1 MSVLFWIFPSGVFNT
16 HSLSPRWLKLE
27 AVCVEITAMMLL
39 VFQWPLIYSI
49 ALQCR
54 NSDDDYGIIEVDC
67 YNFSIVFNILL
78 LCLIYDLNLILG
90 IRMYGKRYSL

>member
-1 MSVLFWIFPSGVFNT
+1 MPP
-16 HSLSPRWLKLE
+16 HCLKVE
-27 AVCVEITAMMLL
+27 VVCVEITAMMLL
-39 VFQWPLIYSI
+39 VFKWPLIYSI

-54 NSDDDYGIIEVDC
+54 NSDDDYGFIEVDC

-90 IRMYGKRYSL
+90 ICMCGKRHSL